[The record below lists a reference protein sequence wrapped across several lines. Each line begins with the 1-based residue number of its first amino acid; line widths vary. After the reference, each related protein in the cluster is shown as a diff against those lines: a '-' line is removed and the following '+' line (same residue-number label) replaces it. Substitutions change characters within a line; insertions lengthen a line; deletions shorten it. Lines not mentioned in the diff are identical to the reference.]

1 MLRETTELALQQFGI
16 PFSVSHGH
24 LSSGCYVYTSLLS
37 DIDLG
42 IPSRDP
48 NSSEGLAKCRNGRDG
63 GREKWMSIEQQEI
76 SKVFV
81 LIKSLVAAFN
91 IHGVFLL
98 LCSQYRSNGL
108 THFQPKRIKKRERE
122 KEWRQRSCFYT
133 NGQSSIILLAKKE
146 K

>member
-1 MLRETTELALQQFGI
+1 
-16 PFSVSHGH
+16 
-24 LSSGCYVYTSLLS
+24 
-37 DIDLG
+37 
-42 IPSRDP
+42 
-48 NSSEGLAKCRNGRDG
+48 
-63 GREKWMSIEQQEI
+63 MSKRARRRTGKVDEQQEI

-81 LIKSLVAAFN
+81 HIKSLVAAFN

-98 LCSQYRSNGL
+98 LFSQYRSNGL
-108 THFQPKRIKKRERE
+108 THFQTKRIKKRERE